1 MSDSIKKYKE
11 MLEDGLIEPSNPS
24 EEYQVWWAKNKDRIL
39 AEDAINHEIAM
50 IGYKKRLLREIK
62 KLDNGQNDPA

>member
-11 MLEDGLIEPSNPS
+11 MLEDGLIKPTTPA

-39 AEDAINHEIAM
+39 AEDQLNHEM
-50 IGYKKRLLREIK
+50 GYKKALAKHIK
-62 KLDNGQNDPA
+62 NNKL

>member
-39 AEDAINHEIAM
+39 ANDQLNHELN
-50 IGYKKRLLREIK
+50 YKFALARHIKRNK
-62 KLDNGQNDPA
+62 